1 MPHYTDKILVDCPSG
16 LRIWRKE
23 WGQKQKVKR
32 LRENSENN
40 WTRYQESKKKKKSAA
55 SIAQIPGWYSKQVN
69 SKEGRKKKK
78 IPRKTTCIL
87 VKNEKIILRCELPPT
102 SESNQVNCVLKPDS
116 KETKQHSSEE

>member
-78 IPRKTTCIL
+78 FQGRQ
-87 VKNEKIILRCELPPT
+87 RA
-102 SESNQVNCVLKPDS
+102 S
-116 KETKQHSSEE
+116 